1 MCQFKHT
8 PEPSFLHHLT
18 STTLTFDSNHSSP
31 LARPCLTKDNLHRSA
46 PAPCLLSSAITVVPK
61 NHRLPFFPLF
71 LGIVPPLTY
80 KYLQQC
86 CMSVNRCVYAPFFTS
101 RQNWKRKKR
110 RENSHG
116 LIGIAFFCHQEQMEV
131 IDALCVQISVL
142 CKTKQY
148 ITIWNKLWMF
158 CKGPHYIYVSFV
170 FSFFF
175 FFSFTCVEV
184 FPLFFCSVI

>member
-18 STTLTFDSNHSSP
+18 STTLTFESSHSSP

-61 NHRLPFFPLF
+61 NHRLPFFSPLF

-80 KYLQQC
+80 KYLQQFVWAWTDA
-86 CMSVNRCVYAPFFTS
+86 CMHLFYIKAKLKERKK
-101 RQNWKRKKR
+101 KRKFTWFDWYC
-110 RENSHG
+110 
-116 LIGIAFFCHQEQMEV
+116 FFCHQEQMEV
-131 IDALCVQISVL
+131 IDALCEQISVL

-148 ITIWNKLWMF
+148 ITVWNKLWMF

-175 FFSFTCVEV
+175 VSLVWKYFLYFSLVWF
-184 FPLFFCSVI
+184 